1 MTDKGTIY
9 RAFNKHFFEFLD
21 DISRIFPENNEI
33 KNAKMSFELIK
44 MGSPTAIIKAW
55 FAKVYSPYSSV
66 IDEGDVS
73 FFFEKDYYDDIGHL
87 DNSNEIM
94 HIIDKIRGPIK
105 NMTDKERGYTSKF
118 EQNVSNL
125 LWYVIIYIFS
135 A

>member
-55 FAKVYSPYSSV
+55 FANSSV
-66 IDEGDVS
+66 IDAGDIT

-105 NMTDKERGYTSKF
+105 NMTDKERGYTAKYIQNLSKM
-118 EQNVSNL
+118 S
-125 LWYVIIYIFS
+125 VIYS
-135 A
+135 GM